1 MKPRITYRPGV
12 SALHR
17 LHPLIK
23 LAWLVLFT
31 VLVFIFPVLVVPA
44 GLLLGL
50 LAGFAH
56 AGMRL
61 RDLPALRLVLF
72 TALAVAVLQ
81 VLFYRHGEPML
92 VWGAFQPTDE
102 GLVRGLYLGA
112 RLLVVV
118 LASFLFVLTTSPN
131 ELAYALMRAG
141 LPYRMGFTLV
151 TALRMIPLFEQEAQT
166 IYRAQRVRGVSYTG
180 TSIRTFWNNL
190 KSFFMPLLVS
200 AVRRAAALSI
210 SMEGRCF
217 GMHGSRTWYRTRPR
231 SRGDWLAGVL
241 LVLAASAAAVIRI
254 RKG

>member
-1 MKPRITYRPGV
+1 MKPRITYRPGT

-23 LAWLVLFT
+23 LAWLVLVT
-31 VLVFIFPVLVVPA
+31 VLVFIFPVLVVPVS
-44 GLLLGL
+44 LLICL

-56 AGMRL
+56 AGMQL
-61 RDLPALRLVLF
+61 RDLPALRLLLF

-81 VLFYRHGEPML
+81 LLFYRTGEPL
-92 VWGAFQPTDE
+92 FAWGGFQPTAE
-102 GLVRGLYLGA
+102 GLSRGLYLGA
-112 RLLVVV
+112 RFLVVV

-166 IYRAQRVRGVSYTG
+166 IYRSQRVRGVSYAG
-180 TSIRTFWNNL
+180 ISIHKFWNNL
-190 KSFFMPLLVS
+190 KSFFLPLLVS

-217 GMHGSRTWYRTRPR
+217 GMHGSRTWYRNRPR

-241 LVLAASAAAVIRI
+241 LVVAASAAALIRI